1 MEYSAKIYS
10 RIGELMQGVLPDA
23 SAFLVGGLPS
33 RQFFS
38 EAVIRRAGP
47 GEGALPP
54 KSMGADP
61 SNAMAAPP
69 SNAMAALPPG
79 GLASLTPEGLAS
91 LPPKAMAALAVME
104 RQLGLRLPEEVE
116 IELRSNIPWGK
127 GLSSSSTDVLSV
139 LSVVNTF
146 LGARLEAEAL
156 YRIAVEIEPTDPC
169 LSDDI
174 PIFYQH
180 TGCSGGTVD
189 LPPVALLFFDTAPG
203 SMVDTLAMRRQWPA
217 GAGEFFSW
225 LLLRLVAAAVSEDY
239 AQLFES
245 ITSSAEY
252 NQLSLPL
259 PGFAD
264 LYRLA
269 EELGAGLVVAH
280 SGTIAGLLVRPEQTS
295 EARTRLETL
304 VDHRR
309 VSGMTA
315 QPVYLENY
323 SSPYHRSLCPPVF
336 PVR

>member
-10 RIGELMQGVLPDA
+10 RIGELMQGVLTDA
-23 SAFLVGGLPS
+23 SAFLVAGLPS

-38 EAVIRRAGP
+38 EAVLRRTRP
-47 GEGALPP
+47 GEV
-54 KSMGADP
+54 
-61 SNAMAAPP
+61 
-69 SNAMAALPPG
+69 
-79 GLASLTPEGLAS
+79 ASA
-91 LPPKAMAALAVME
+91 LPPKAMEALAVME
-104 RQLGLRLPEEVE
+104 RQLGLRLPEEVQ
-116 IELRSNIPWGK
+116 IELSSNIPWGK

-189 LPPVALLFFDTAPG
+189 LPPVSLVYFDTAPG
-203 SMVDTLAMRRQWPA
+203 NTVDTLAMRRQWPA

-239 AQLFES
+239 TQLFQS
-245 ITSSAEY
+245 ITYSAEY
-252 NQLSLPL
+252 NQLTLPL

-269 EELGAGLVVAH
+269 EGLGAGLMVAH
-280 SGTIAGLLVRPEQTS
+280 SGTIAGLLVRPEQATI
-295 EARTRLETL
+295 ARTMLEAL

-309 VSGMTA
+309 VSGMAA
-315 QPVYLENY
+315 QPVYLEHY
-323 SSPYHRSLCPPVF
+323 SSPYYRSLCPPVF